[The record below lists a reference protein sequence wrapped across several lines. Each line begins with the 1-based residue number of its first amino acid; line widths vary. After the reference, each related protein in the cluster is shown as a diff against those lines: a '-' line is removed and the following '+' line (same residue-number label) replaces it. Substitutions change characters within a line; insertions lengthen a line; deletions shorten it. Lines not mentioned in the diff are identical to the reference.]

1 MSEKKRGLRKHYV
14 LEWGTCGVKMYFSKQ
29 RAVTFVCELLQHG
42 EQSVAVYCFLETEA
56 SQWSYSNR
64 SVEKYVTTVYPE
76 DRMPYLLGQ
85 KADLFS

>member
-14 LEWGTCGVKMYFSKQ
+14 LEWGAGGVKMYFNKQ
-29 RAVTFVCELLQHG
+29 RAVQFACELLQHG
-42 EQSVAVYCFLETEA
+42 EQSVAVYWFLETEA

-64 SVEKYVTTVYPE
+64 SVEKYVKTVYPE